1 MLCLACCLAAVL
13 LFAFAP
19 LAAGEVTVALP
30 VEVELMGDPP
40 PAAADFTFRLEAR
53 QGAPLPDPATLTLRG
68 AGSGTFAPIA
78 YDAPGTYRYTLYQQT
93 GQAAGYRWDDTVYE
107 VTVLV
112 LRDEKGGLTATVLLA
127 RQGAEGKAEGAVFTN
142 GYTAP
147 ASPPEATPLPAV
159 TPPPNATAT
168 PSAQTP
174 VPNWEWLTARI
185 PQTGDKAHP
194 ALWAL
199 GALGGLA
206 GLACLHRVRKKQK

>member
-30 VEVELMGDPP
+30 VEVELTGDPP
-40 PAAADFTFRLEAR
+40 PAAADFTFRLDAR

-68 AGSGTFAPIA
+68 AGRGTFAPIA
-78 YDAPGTYRYTLYQQT
+78 YDAPGTYRYTLYQQA

-112 LRDEKGGLTATVLLA
+112 LRDEEGGLTATVLLA

-147 ASPPEATPLPAV
+147 ASPPEV
-159 TPPPNATAT
+159 TPQPNAT
-168 PSAQTP
+168 PSAQAP
-174 VPNWEWLTARI
+174 ASAWEWLTARI

-199 GALGGLA
+199 GALGSLA
-206 GLACLHRVRKKQK
+206 GLACLHIVRKKQK